1 MAFAFGAKMAR
12 MQVELERR
20 MLAKKNTSLYDI
32 VCTSDELRSAS
43 MRLFQIGLHTQR
55 NQALTVGMLEDLD
68 IGQLQVI
75 VNDLYYQI
83 EGIRTHRCST
93 LNESVCVFLLA
104 NNEELVSLLIERD
117 SLSMEQD
124 SILVDIDDL
133 TT

>member
-1 MAFAFGAKMAR
+1 MALVFGAKMAR

-20 MLAKKNTSLYDI
+20 MIAKKNTSLYEI
-32 VCTSDELRSAS
+32 VCINDQHQAFS
-43 MRLFQIGLHTQR
+43 MSLFQIGIHTPKNR
-55 NQALTVGMLEDLD
+55 TLTGGMLEDSD

-83 EGIRTHRCST
+83 EGMPARRSST
-93 LNESVCVFLLA
+93 LDRSLSLSA
-104 NNEELVSLLIERD
+104 NNDELVSLLIERD

-133 TT
+133 TK

>member
-32 VCTSDELRSAS
+32 VCINDELRSVS
-43 MRLFQIGLHTQR
+43 MRLFQIGLHTHSNR
-55 NQALTVGMLEDLD
+55 ELTVGMLEDLD

-75 VNDLYYQI
+75 VNDLFYQI
-83 EGIRTHRCST
+83 EGIRTHRCSM
-93 LNESVCVFLLA
+93 LSDPVCDFLLA
-104 NNEELVSLLIERD
+104 NNEQLVSLLIERD

-133 TT
+133 TK